1 MIATGA
7 TVLARLVRASKVYGT
22 GAPAVHAMRNVD
34 LAVSEGELVT
44 IVGASGSGK
53 STCLNMLGCLD
64 VPTSGSL
71 GVDGSDIVRASGEQR
86 AQVRSRAIGF
96 VFQGANLIPGMSAL
110 RNVEL
115 PLIYRGFARAE
126 RIARA
131 KAALAAVGLG
141 DRLSHIPAQLS
152 GGQQQRV
159 AIARAIVSR
168 PRLLIA
174 DEPTGALDS
183 RTGGEILGL
192 IEELNRAR
200 GIAVVMVTHDPAIA
214 ERNPRLVVFRDGE
227 VVRDETRWRR
237 TRAA

>member
-22 GAPAVHAMRNVD
+22 GATAVHAMRNVD

-71 GVDGSDIVRASGEQR
+71 VVDGSDIVRASGEQR

-141 DRLSHIPAQLS
+141 DRLSHLPAQLS

>member
-22 GAPAVHAMRNVD
+22 GATAVHAMRNVD

-71 GVDGSDIVRASGEQR
+71 VVDGSDIVRASGEQR